1 MPVIIGLDN
10 NFFKFVT
17 LKVFRNI
24 TQKSIYKNIWGRMGI
39 MNKNIYLDNAATTKM
54 YPEVKEAMLP
64 YMEDKFANSSTNYEE
79 GIQK

>member
-1 MPVIIGLDN
+1 
-10 NFFKFVT
+10 
-17 LKVFRNI
+17 
-24 TQKSIYKNIWGRMGI
+24 MGI

-79 GIQK
+79 GIENRHVLEGARKKIAEIGRAHV

>member
-1 MPVIIGLDN
+1 
-10 NFFKFVT
+10 
-17 LKVFRNI
+17 
-24 TQKSIYKNIWGRMGI
+24 

-54 YPEVKEAMLP
+54 YPEVREAMLP